1 MYVLSWYY
9 YSYHNFFANDIFF
22 LCTIEAVVEVV
33 MEVEIAEE
41 IIEMEVALTGIP
53 MAGIDR
59 VHTENFPAYIMY

>member
-1 MYVLSWYY
+1 MYSLDIIIHISI
-9 YSYHNFFANDIFF
+9 SLLNIFF

-53 MAGIDR
+53 MAGIDH